1 MRLTIRNATAIDD
14 CMTELKIDDKGW
26 LQAVDV
32 DVVQSPNC
40 DARPDHTQIKLIVIH
55 GISLPPSEFGGGYIQ
70 QYFCNQL
77 DSNANDYFSSICDMQ
92 VSAHCLI
99 ERTGNITQFVSFLD
113 RAWHAGVSSWKGE
126 EACNNYSI
134 GIELEGTDELSY
146 TDPQYEQLNALLG
159 SLISHYP
166 AIKNDAICG
175 HSDIARGRKTDP
187 GPAFDWARIIS
198 TDR

>member
-1 MRLTIRNATAIDD
+1 MRLIIGIVTAIDD
-14 CMTELKIDDKGW
+14 CMTELKIDDIGW
-26 LQAVDV
+26 LQAV

-40 DARPDHTQIKLIVIH
+40 DARPDNTEIKLIVIH

-77 DSNANDYFSSICDMQ
+77 DSNANDYFSTICDMQ
-92 VSAHCLI
+92 VSSHCLI
-99 ERTGNITQFVSFLD
+99 ERAGNITQFVSFLN
-113 RAWHAGVSSWKGE
+113 RAWHAGISSWKGE
-126 EACNNYSI
+126 QACNDFSI

-166 AIKNDAICG
+166 SIKNDAICG
-175 HSDIARGRKTDP
+175 HSDIAPGRKTDP

>member
-1 MRLTIRNATAIDD
+1 MRLIIGIVTAIDD
-14 CMTELKIDDKGW
+14 CMTELKIDDIGW
-26 LQAVDV
+26 LQAV

-40 DARPDHTQIKLIVIH
+40 DARPENTEIKLIVIH

-77 DSNANDYFSSICDMQ
+77 DSNANDYFSTICDMQ

-99 ERTGNITQFVSFLD
+99 ERTGNITQFVSFLN
-113 RAWHAGVSSWKGE
+113 RAWHAGISSWKGE
-126 EACNNYSI
+126 QACNDFSI

-166 AIKNDAICG
+166 TIKNDAICG
-175 HSDIARGRKTDP
+175 HSDIAPDRKTDP
-187 GPAFDWARIIS
+187 GPAFDWTRIIS

>member
-1 MRLTIRNATAIDD
+1 MRLTINVAAAIDD
-14 CMTELKIDDKGW
+14 CMTEMIIDDKGW
-26 LQAVDV
+26 LQAV

-40 DARPDHTQIKLIVIH
+40 DARPYNTEIKLIVIH

-77 DSNANDYFSSICDMQ
+77 DSNANDYFSTICDMQ

-99 ERTGNITQFVSFLD
+99 ERAGNITQFVSFLN
-113 RAWHAGVSSWKGE
+113 RAWHAGISSWKGE
-126 EACNNYSI
+126 QACNDFSI

-175 HSDIARGRKTDP
+175 HSDIAPGRKTDP

>member
-1 MRLTIRNATAIDD
+1 VRLIIGIVTAIDD
-14 CMTELKIDDKGW
+14 CMTELKIDDIGW
-26 LQAVDV
+26 LQAV

-40 DARPDHTQIKLIVIH
+40 DARPDNTEIKLIVIH

-77 DSNANDYFSSICDMQ
+77 DSDANDYFSTICDMQ

-99 ERTGNITQFVSFLD
+99 ERAGNITQFVSFLN
-113 RAWHAGVSSWKGE
+113 RAWHAGISSWKGE
-126 EACNNYSI
+126 QACNDFSI

-175 HSDIARGRKTDP
+175 HSDIAPGRKTDP

>member
-1 MRLTIRNATAIDD
+1 VRLTINVAAAIDD
-14 CMTELKIDDKGW
+14 CMTEMIIDDKGW
-26 LQAVDV
+26 LQAV

-40 DARPDHTQIKLIVIH
+40 DARPDNTEIKLIVIH

-77 DSNANDYFSSICDMQ
+77 DANANDYFSSICDMQ

-99 ERTGNITQFVSFLD
+99 ERTGNITQFVSFLN
-113 RAWHAGVSSWKGE
+113 RAWHAGVSSWRGE
-126 EACNNYSI
+126 QACNDYSI

-159 SLISHYP
+159 SLISRYP
-166 AIKNDAICG
+166 AINNDAICG
-175 HSDIARGRKTDP
+175 HSDISPGRKTDP

-198 TDR
+198 IDR

>member
-1 MRLTIRNATAIDD
+1 MRLTINVAAAIDD
-14 CMTELKIDDKGW
+14 CMIEMIIDDKGW
-26 LQAVDV
+26 LQAV

-40 DARPDHTQIKLIVIH
+40 DARPDNTEIKLIVIH

-77 DSNANDYFSSICDMQ
+77 DSNANDYFSTICDMQ

-99 ERTGNITQFVSFLD
+99 ERAGNITQFVSFLN
-113 RAWHAGVSSWKGE
+113 RAWHAGISSWKGE
-126 EACNNYSI
+126 QACNDFSI

-166 AIKNDAICG
+166 SIKNDAICG
-175 HSDIARGRKTDP
+175 HSDIAPGRKTDP

>member
-1 MRLTIRNATAIDD
+1 
-14 CMTELKIDDKGW
+14 MTELKIDDKGW

-32 DVVQSPNC
+32 VRSPNC
-40 DARPDHTQIKLIVIH
+40 DARPDNTQIKLVVIH

-77 DSNANDYFSSICDMQ
+77 DASANDYFSSICDMQ

-126 EACNNYSI
+126 EACNDYSI

-159 SLISHYP
+159 RLISRYP
-166 AIKNDAICG
+166 TIEKDAICG
-175 HSDIARGRKTDP
+175 HSDIAPGRKTDP

>member
-1 MRLTIRNATAIDD
+1 VRQIIGIVTAIDD
-14 CMTELKIDDKGW
+14 CMTELKIDELGW
-26 LQAVDV
+26 LQSVDL
-32 DVVQSPNC
+32 VQSPNC
-40 DARPDHTQIKLIVIH
+40 DARPDNSEIKLIVIH

-77 DSNANDYFSSICDMQ
+77 DSNANDYFATICDRQ

-99 ERTGNITQFVSFLD
+99 ERAGNITQFVSFLD
-113 RAWHAGVSSWKGE
+113 RAWHAGISSWKGE
-126 EACNNYSI
+126 QACNDYSI

-175 HSDIARGRKTDP
+175 HSDIAPGRKTDP
-187 GPAFDWARIIS
+187 GPAFDWTRIIS

>member
-1 MRLTIRNATAIDD
+1 MRLIFGIVTAIDD
-14 CMTELKIDDKGW
+14 CMTELKIDDIGW
-26 LQAVDV
+26 LQAVN
-32 DVVQSPNC
+32 VVQSPNC
-40 DARPDHTQIKLIVIH
+40 DARPDNTEIKLIVIH

-77 DSNANDYFSSICDMQ
+77 DSNANDYFSTICDMQ

-99 ERTGNITQFVSFLD
+99 ERAGNITQFVSFLN
-113 RAWHAGVSSWKGE
+113 RAWHAGISSWKGE
-126 EACNNYSI
+126 QACNDFSI

-166 AIKNDAICG
+166 TIKNDAICG
-175 HSDIARGRKTDP
+175 HSDIAQGRKTDP
-187 GPAFDWARIIS
+187 GPAFDWTRIIS

>member
-1 MRLTIRNATAIDD
+1 MRLTINVAAAIDD
-14 CMTELKIDDKGW
+14 CMTEMIIDDKGW
-26 LQAVDV
+26 LQAV

-40 DARPDHTQIKLIVIH
+40 DARPDNTQIKLVVIH

-77 DSNANDYFSSICDMQ
+77 DANANDYFSSICDMQ

-146 TDPQYEQLNALLG
+146 TDPQYEQLNALLDR
-159 SLISHYP
+159 LISRYP
-166 AIKNDAICG
+166 TIENDAICG
-175 HSDIARGRKTDP
+175 HSDISPGRKTDP
-187 GPAFDWARIIS
+187 GPSFDWARIIS

>member
-1 MRLTIRNATAIDD
+1 
-14 CMTELKIDDKGW
+14 
-26 LQAVDV
+26 
-32 DVVQSPNC
+32 
-40 DARPDHTQIKLIVIH
+40 
-55 GISLPPSEFGGGYIQ
+55 LPPSEFGGGYIQ

-77 DSNANDYFSSICDMQ
+77 DANANDYFSSICDMQ

-99 ERTGNITQFVSFLD
+99 ERTGNITQFVSFLK
-113 RAWHAGVSSWKGE
+113 RAWHAGISSWKGE
-126 EACNNYSI
+126 QACNDFSI
-134 GIELEGTDELSY
+134 GIELEGTDVLSY

-166 AIKNDAICG
+166 AINNDAICG
-175 HSDIARGRKTDP
+175 HNDIAPGRKTDP

>member
-1 MRLTIRNATAIDD
+1 MRLTIDVAAAIDD
-14 CMTELKIDDKGW
+14 CMTEMIIDDKGW
-26 LQAVDV
+26 LQAV

-40 DARPDHTQIKLIVIH
+40 DARPDNTEIKLIVIH

-77 DSNANDYFSSICDMQ
+77 DSNANDYFSTICDMQ

-99 ERTGNITQFVSFLD
+99 ERAGNITQFVSFLN
-113 RAWHAGVSSWKGE
+113 RAWHAGISSWKGE
-126 EACNNYSI
+126 QACNDFSI
-134 GIELEGTDELSY
+134 GIELEGTDVLSY

-166 AIKNDAICG
+166 TINNDAICG
-175 HSDIARGRKTDP
+175 HSDIAPGRKTDP
-187 GPAFDWARIIS
+187 GSAFDWARIKS

>member
-1 MRLTIRNATAIDD
+1 MRLTINVAAAIDD
-14 CMTELKIDDKGW
+14 CMTEMIIDDKGW
-26 LQAVDV
+26 LQAV

-40 DARPDHTQIKLIVIH
+40 DARPDNTEIKLIVIH

-77 DSNANDYFSSICDMQ
+77 DSNANDYFSTICDMQ

-99 ERTGNITQFVSFLD
+99 ERAGNITQFVSFLN
-113 RAWHAGVSSWKGE
+113 RAWHAGISSWKGE
-126 EACNNYSI
+126 QACNDFSI

-175 HSDIARGRKTDP
+175 HSDIAPGRKTDP

>member
-1 MRLTIRNATAIDD
+1 MRLTINVAAAIDD
-14 CMTELKIDDKGW
+14 CMTEMIIDDKGW
-26 LQAVDV
+26 LQAV

-40 DARPDHTQIKLIVIH
+40 DARPDNTEIKLIVIH

-77 DSNANDYFSSICDMQ
+77 DSNANDYFSTICDMQ
-92 VSAHCLI
+92 VSTHCLI
-99 ERTGNITQFVSFLD
+99 ERAGNITQFVSFLK
-113 RAWHAGVSSWKGE
+113 RAWHAGISSWKGE
-126 EACNNYSI
+126 QACNDFSI
-134 GIELEGTDELSY
+134 GIELEGTDVLSY
-146 TDPQYEQLNALLG
+146 TEPQYEQLNALLG

-166 AIKNDAICG
+166 AINNDAICG
-175 HSDIARGRKTDP
+175 HNDIAPGRKTDP